1 MVVTVAPEQF
11 SMVLFDADAIRAW
24 AEAPLDRLGM
34 ADRRPPASRS
44 TRPRPSRGCRA
55 SWATRSW
62 CGPRAAPSRTPGGR
76 ASSPRS
82 PSTPPS
88 GRTLL
93 RARDRLSGRFESAP
107 ADADLTSR
115 RWRRGTPTRSGRLAR
130 LGYPVHQPRWI
141 YNFRNRH
148 GFTDEADD
156 AFAQHLG
163 PPTTCRGRTSPR
175 LSDRAAASRL
185 PPSEGRTAARRS

>member
-1 MVVTVAPEQF
+1 MASVGCMVVTVAPEQF

-24 AEAPLDRLGM
+24 AEALLSRLEMDDRSLHIEVDETTPIARVQSELGDPIVVR
-34 ADRRPPASRS
+34 ADSGAFEDTRRPRQLSEVAVN
-44 TRPRPSRGCRA
+44 TA
-55 SWATRSW
+55 L
-62 CGPRAAPSRTPGGR
+62 
-76 ASSPRS
+76 
-82 PSTPPS
+82 

-107 ADADLTSR
+107 ADADLDLTQVAA
-115 RWRRGTPTRSGRLAR
+115 WDTYAVGRLAR

-156 AFAQHLG
+156 AFAQIWAADDLSWEDL
-163 PPTTCRGRTSPR
+163 CA
-175 LSDRAAASRL
+175 LSDRAAAAVS
-185 PPSEGRTAARRS
+185 AV